1 MSKSS
6 HFERFMKNRN
16 FIRIKTIQFS
26 TDSDDIESLWE
37 NDAKEKEQTKA
48 LARLTLSLPK
58 EKRTPKPQKPIL
70 QVSQPDRD
78 SDYYEKPVTLVMK
91 SPKDRLQKS
100 KMISLI
106 MKSECFSLE
115 LQKSQKNFEINES
128 QTKKDLNHGIL

>member
-1 MSKSS
+1 MSNLG
-6 HFERFMKNRN
+6 HFERLMKNRN
-16 FIRIKTIQFS
+16 FIRIKTIKFS

-37 NDAKEKEQTKA
+37 NDVKEKEQTKA

-100 KMISLI
+100 KMIFDD
-106 MKSECFSLE
+106 K
-115 LQKSQKNFEINES
+115 EI
-128 QTKKDLNHGIL
+128 

>member
-1 MSKSS
+1 M
-6 HFERFMKNRN
+6 
-16 FIRIKTIQFS
+16 
-26 TDSDDIESLWE
+26 WE
-37 NDAKEKEQTKA
+37 NDVKEKEQTKA

-58 EKRTPKPQKPIL
+58 EKRTKPQKPIL

-100 KMISLI
+100 KMVFYDKEICMFQPGTSRP
-106 MKSECFSLE
+106 ECYHLK
-115 LQKSQKNFEINES
+115 KSQKLFEINES